1 MADFNLYVPTLSK
14 VEGNFSNHP
23 EDFGGMTMHGVTL
36 ATYRAYC
43 GQDKTVKDLQNM
55 SHGTWR
61 RIMKDMYWDKVRADE
76 IDNQSVAEII
86 ADWCVNSGQT
96 GIRKTQDVLGVK
108 PDGIVGPKTLSAIK
122 SANPKELHERLW
134 QARYQFYH
142 SLVKKNPSQKVFLKG
157 WLNRLEHFKYV

>member
-1 MADFNLYVPTLSK
+1 MADFSKYAPKLLQFEGGYVYHPLDQGGPTCK
-14 VEGNFSNHP
+14 
-23 EDFGGMTMHGVTL
+23 GVTL
-36 ATYRAYC
+36 RTYQQYF
-43 GQDKTVKDLQNM
+43 GSHKTAEDLKNI
-55 SHGTWR
+55 SYGEWKE
-61 RIMKDMYWDKVRADE
+61 IMKKGYWDKCRADE